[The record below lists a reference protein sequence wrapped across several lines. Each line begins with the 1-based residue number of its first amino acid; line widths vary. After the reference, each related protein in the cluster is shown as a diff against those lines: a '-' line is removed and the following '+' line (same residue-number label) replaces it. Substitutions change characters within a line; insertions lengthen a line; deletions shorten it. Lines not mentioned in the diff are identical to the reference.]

1 MLVKKV
7 ESFVGMSFFISVSG
21 LSLKFARI
29 ALLWKRLQF
38 DSKSDL
44 TTNGLI
50 LESFVGIWL
59 SLLTSYLQGLNYA

>member
-21 LSLKFARI
+21 LRLKFSRI

-59 SLLTSYLQGLNYA
+59 SLFTSYLQGLNYA

>member
-21 LSLKFARI
+21 LRLKFSRI

-50 LESFVGIWL
+50 LESFVGILL